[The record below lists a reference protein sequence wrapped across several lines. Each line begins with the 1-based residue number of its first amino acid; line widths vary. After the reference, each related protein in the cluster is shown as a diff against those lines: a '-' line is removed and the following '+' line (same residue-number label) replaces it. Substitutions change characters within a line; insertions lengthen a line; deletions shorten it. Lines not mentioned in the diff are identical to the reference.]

1 MDVAAV
7 VREKRDIVGIRS
19 QGEDRKSL
27 VTPELL

>member
-1 MDVAAV
+1 M

-27 VTPELL
+27 VTPELQWSRF